1 MPVIFVSDCI
11 GGLRI
16 ILHCSMEWSLIVTRE
31 LVGYVHI
38 IQAQLVLPITNW
50 SLHLL
55 FIDTN
60 TTDLVVVMNL
70 LRLSY

>member
-1 MPVIFVSDCI
+1 MLDGIEFNPLAEALCYWSGQMPVIFVSDCI

-38 IQAQLVLPITNW
+38 IQAQLVLPITN
-50 SLHLL
+50 
-55 FIDTN
+55 
-60 TTDLVVVMNL
+60 
-70 LRLSY
+70 